1 MTSAPC
7 SPPCATR
14 GRSIGEVI
22 AGSIGLRAKRL
33 FVIFSFLTLV
43 LVVGAFASIV
53 AGTFNGFM
61 SDASGALVH
70 NHVNGSTATI
80 SLLFIVLAVIFGLLV
95 YRFEMP
101 LGRGHPCWAW
111 RASWASS
118 PWACASPSMRATI
131 PGCGC
136 WGLYILV
143 ASVTPVWILL
153 QPRDY
158 LSSFLLYAMMLAAVG
173 GHRGRAS
180 GHRAARLH
188 LLRGQRPVP
197 FPGPVRDRG
206 LRGHLGLPF
215 AGGLGHHVQTVEQR
229 A

>member
-14 GRSIGEVI
+14 AAPS
-22 AGSIGLRAKRL
+22 AKSSPGSIGLRAKRL

-61 SDASGALVH
+61 TDASGALVH

-101 LGRGHPCWAW
+101 LGR
-111 RASWASS
+111 
-118 PWACASPSMRATI
+118 ATLLGVAGI
-131 PGCGC
+131 VGVIALGLRFPLYAGYDT
-136 WGLYILV
+136 WMWLLGLYILV

-158 LSSFLLYAMMLAAVG
+158 LSSFLLYAMMLAAVVG
-173 GHRGRAS
+173 IVAAHPGSSSCPPSPPSRSTAS
-180 GHRAARLH
+180 ISS
-188 LLRGQRPVP
+188 RPCS
-197 FPGPVRDRG
+197 
-206 LRGHLGLPF
+206 
-215 AGGLGHHVQTVEQR
+215 
-229 A
+229 